1 MENKKFGYILYLI
14 SFTILATIA
23 IQVYWNIGNY
33 KTNKLALK
41 NEVQNSFDSSVEAY
55 YANLAKADFFTFLD
69 TDTLNI
75 QKKGDFVSIIQS
87 DSIINIDV
95 PPNDGKVAIG
105 KMLERID
112 SAKIRIRRRRP
123 PRRFPRMHFF
133 RQKMRDSSGSFR
145 KLFNRLITSASIQT
159 LDLGKLDSLLNQDLK
174 QKEIDLAYQLNHF
187 EDDSLLN
194 SFSRGNAKKYAITTV
209 SKSNY
214 LLDYQKLE
222 LKHNNP
228 VLSVLKKSL
237 MGIVLSFLLSGCIV
251 YSLFYLL
258 RTIKKQK
265 QLSEIKN
272 DLISNITHEF
282 KTPIATV
289 STAIEGI
296 KNFNALRDTQ
306 KTEKYLEISQQ
317 QLKKLN
323 SMVEKLLE
331 TATLDNDRIELEKEP
346 HDLVALLDNVLD
358 RLKLITDKEL
368 AFKSNSNKLIKEID
382 AFHFENVITNLLD
395 NAVKYGGNRIE
406 LALNSTIDQIE
417 ITVSDDGKG
426 IPKQQRD
433 KIFDKFYRIPMGNR
447 HDVKGFGIGLYYSKK
462 IIEKHAGSL
471 FLVPDPTHTIFKIIL

>member
-1 MENKKFGYILYLI
+1 METKKFTYILYLI
-14 SFTILATIA
+14 TFTILATIT

-33 KTNKLALK
+33 KTNKLALI

-55 YANLAKADFFTFLD
+55 YANLAKSDFFAFLD
-69 TDTLNI
+69 TDTMNI
-75 QKKGDFVSIIQS
+75 QNRGGFVSIIQN

-95 PPNDGKVAIG
+95 PQKDSEAAIG
-105 KMLERID
+105 KMLQRID
-112 SAKIRIRRRRP
+112 SAKIRIRPRRP
-123 PRRFPRMHFF
+123 PGRFSKMHFF
-133 RQKMRDSSGSFR
+133 RKKMRDSSGSFR
-145 KLFNRLITSASIQT
+145 RLFNRLITSASIQN
-159 LDLGKLDSLLNQDLK
+159 LDLGKLDSLLNHDLK
-174 QKEIDLAYQLNHF
+174 QKEIDLTYQLNHF

-194 SFSRGNAKKYAITTV
+194 TLSRGKTSEYAFTAV

-228 VLSVLKKSL
+228 VLVVLKKSL
-237 MGIVLSFLLSGCIV
+237 TGIVLSLLLSGCIV

-258 RTIKKQK
+258 KTIRKQK

-296 KNFNALRDTQ
+296 KNFNVLKDTQ
-306 KTEKYLEISQQ
+306 KTEKYLDISQE

-331 TATLDNDRIELEKEP
+331 TATLDNDRLELEKEP
-346 HDLVALLDNVLD
+346 QDLVALLDKTLD

-368 AFKSNSNKLIKEID
+368 VFKSNSNKLIKEID
-382 AFHFENVITNLLD
+382 AFHFENVISNLLD

-406 LALNSTIDQIE
+406 LSLNSTIDRTE
-417 ITVSDDGKG
+417 ITVLDNGKG
-426 IPKQQRD
+426 IPKLQRD
-433 KIFDKFYRIPMGNR
+433 KIFDKFYRVPKGNR
-447 HDVKGFGIGLYYSKK
+447 HDVKGFGIGLFYSKK
-462 IIEKHAGSL
+462 IIEKHGGSL
-471 FLVPDPTHTIFKIIL
+471 TLLPDNSFTIFKIVL